1 MKKFI
6 DLMLAAIMI
15 CGASV
20 FTSCNTDAIDNPVA
34 PVDNLPEKI
43 IGRWINAEMD
53 GKPVLTNQKM
63 VLNFVSPTK
72 AFISASLNDRP
83 SEDDGWLNLIES
95 DVVIRGNK
103 MTMTNPNEGYAK
115 VVSEFTVSAIS
126 DKEFTAIQ
134 KLTVIVDGDVQETF
148 EQPVRYVKVND
159 DFSAK
164 IIGLWQGVKTTE
176 TSEYG
181 NIVNHRWQ
189 YNLEGTY
196 VFSRKNSEGEWTVSE
211 DVLSAYFVA
220 GNLLCTRWKNAGEGQ
235 EEHRE
240 WWEIESIED
249 GVMKWKALRQKED
262 GSTYIATFEMKRVDV
277 PTQEEVE
284 KFIQGKWMT
293 TVINGKEVLTDQIV
307 YEFESLTKAYVS
319 ASVSSSTELPAI
331 WSNRAECKAVITDNY
346 IMIYTH
352 PDEHKIGIDELI
364 ITDIT
369 AEAMQCYIVHYDVI
383 DGAVVTSQSLS
394 YTFKKVDK
402 DYSEAVIGTWE
413 GKNASVQDA
422 NSQEQMHRLEL
433 KADGTYVYYN
443 EDGESWTPSGDTL
456 NEYFVVGNLLCM
468 RWINEGTEY
477 REWWEIESIEDGVMK
492 CKAIRH
498 DDNGITFTPIFDMTK
513 VE

>member
-1 MKKFI
+1 
-6 DLMLAAIMI
+6 
-15 CGASV
+15 
-20 FTSCNTDAIDNPVA
+20 
-34 PVDNLPEKI
+34 
-43 IGRWINAEMD
+43 
-53 GKPVLTNQKM
+53 
-63 VLNFVSPTK
+63 
-72 AFISASLNDRP
+72 
-83 SEDDGWLNLIES
+83 
-95 DVVIRGNK
+95 
-103 MTMTNPNEGYAK
+103 
-115 VVSEFTVSAIS
+115 
-126 DKEFTAIQ
+126 
-134 KLTVIVDGDVQETF
+134 
-148 EQPVRYVKVND
+148 
-159 DFSAK
+159 
-164 IIGLWQGVKTTE
+164 
-176 TSEYG
+176 
-181 NIVNHRWQ
+181 
-189 YNLEGTY
+189 
-196 VFSRKNSEGEWTVSE
+196 
-211 DVLSAYFVA
+211 
-220 GNLLCTRWKNAGEGQ
+220 
-235 EEHRE
+235 
-240 WWEIESIED
+240 
-249 GVMKWKALRQKED
+249 MKWKALRQKED

-284 KFIQGKWMT
+284 KFIRGKWMT

-319 ASVSSSTELPAI
+319 ASVSSSTELPSI
-331 WSNRAECKAVITDNY
+331 WSKRAECKAVITDNY

-369 AEAMQCYIVHYDVI
+369 AETMQCYIVHYDVI

-443 EDGESWTPSGDTL
+443 EDGDSWKPSGDTL

-477 REWWEIESIEDGVMK
+477 RECWEIESIEDGVMK